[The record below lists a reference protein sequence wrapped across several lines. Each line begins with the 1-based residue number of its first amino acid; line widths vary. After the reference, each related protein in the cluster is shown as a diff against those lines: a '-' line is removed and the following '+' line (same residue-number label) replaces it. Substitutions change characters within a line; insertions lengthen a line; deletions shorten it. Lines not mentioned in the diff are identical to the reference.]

1 VRFWDTSA
9 VVPLLVT
16 EVTTPRVRRLL
27 DGDPAVVVWWST
39 RTEAVSA
46 LARQRRAGVLDPT
59 QEAQA
64 RRVLD
69 ALSTAWTEVSPSV
82 PLRER
87 AERLLGVHTL
97 RAADAFQLAAALVW
111 SRGQTT
117 GHAFVSY
124 DDPLREAAG
133 REGFDVL
140 PG

>member
-1 VRFWDTSA
+1 MTDRA
-9 VVPLLVT
+9 L
-16 EVTTPRVRRLL
+16 ETTTIFRELMAELTALDATFL
-27 DGDPAVVVWWST
+27 DGPVPVADEQCS
-39 RTEAVSA
+39 
-46 LARQRRAGVLDPT
+46 RATSG
-59 QEAQA
+59 
-64 RRVLD
+64 
-69 ALSTAWTEVSPSV
+69 SSM
-82 PLRER
+82 RER
-87 AERLLGVHTL
+87 AQRLLGVHAL